1 MLVDCNSFDI
11 AFLFKVEGNVFVVYN
26 LGINDHPLGDIS
38 VKVNDNEYHVVRF
51 TRTGPNSTLQIDDYN
66 VQTTYP
72 MGKYL
77 LLNVPKQTG
86 SH

>member
-1 MLVDCNSFDI
+1 MVFKVSTF
-11 AFLFKVEGNVFVVYN
+11 FLKVEGNVFVVYN

-51 TRTGPNSTLQIDDYN
+51 TRSGPNSTLQIDDYN

-72 MGKYL
+72 MGIFFF
-77 LLNVPKQTG
+77 
-86 SH
+86 SFS